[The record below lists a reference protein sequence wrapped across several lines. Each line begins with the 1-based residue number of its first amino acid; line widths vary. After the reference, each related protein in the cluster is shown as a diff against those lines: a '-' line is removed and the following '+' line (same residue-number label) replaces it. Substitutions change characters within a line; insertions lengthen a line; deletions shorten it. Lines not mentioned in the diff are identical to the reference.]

1 MIAISLTP
9 DSIAELLQPCTAPAA
24 PTAAPAFPA
33 PDWPRVYAQLSIY
46 LELILK
52 WNARINLTA
61 IRTPEEIVRRHF
73 GESLFAGLRLGACQ
87 TLLDFGSGAGFP
99 GLPIQLLRPDV
110 AVTVAE
116 SRSRKAAFLHE
127 VTRSLD
133 LPAEVWAGRVEAMP
147 ASRRF
152 DTVTLRAVD
161 HMEAALGEAARR
173 ASQRILILGSS
184 RTSLPP
190 ELTEAF
196 PVCEQAALPQTADG
210 ILFELHR

>member
-1 MIAISLTP
+1 LTP
-9 DSIAELLQPCTAPAA
+9 DSIAVLLQPYTAPPADAA
-24 PTAAPAFPA
+24 SPASN
-33 PDWPRVYAQLSIY
+33 WPHIYAQLSIY

-116 SRSRKAAFLHE
+116 SRSKKAAFLHE

-147 ASRRF
+147 PARRF

-161 HMEAALGEAARR
+161 KMEAALGEAGQR
-173 ASQRILILGSS
+173 ASQRILILSTRSMGSS

-190 ELTEAF
+190 ELVEQF
-196 PVCEQAALPQTADG
+196 PVCEQAALPQTVDG
-210 ILFELHR
+210 VLFELRR